1 MDRTFSLHFVFRCML
16 LAYINLFFTWQ
27 IDRYTG
33 LTTGIKDL
41 YNNAKAQHAKGVALL
56 IKEFE
61 YHPAFKIKENGFTAR
76 PFKPL

>member
-1 MDRTFSLHFVFRCML
+1 MTQVQCK
-16 LAYINLFFTWQ
+16 
-27 IDRYTG
+27 IDVRYTG

-41 YNNAKAQHAKGVALL
+41 YNNAKAQHAKGVELL